1 MSGYSFG
8 KKTDEQWVIEKHQR
22 KETRS
27 FLESRIHKRKNM
39 IAVILYI
46 LQRTRY

>member
-22 KETRS
+22 KEAHS
-27 FLESRIHKRKNM
+27 FLE
-39 IAVILYI
+39 
-46 LQRTRY
+46 